1 MQTYTRKP
9 IWTVTIKR
17 PDYSAPVLKYQQVKN
32 WVKSGTYSTN
42 KVQFV
47 SSPDRINET
56 FSYGDMISYEY
67 DNTIASPLDV
77 FSLTF
82 VPEQDKSGLTWKDK
96 LRARD
101 IVFIS
106 EFGKIRYIGIIK
118 KTSYQAS
125 MNSEKPM
132 RRIIVSGESIGG
144 MLQSFQ
150 LPMNVYL
157 WDNLG
162 VDKKS
167 ANQALVDAL
176 SSQVTKGQDITG
188 ILELIKDNFI
198 KVALKTT
205 GGFASLLNKFLV
217 LGDTSLKVFY
227 PMNFQPYQEDNN
239 TLWSIYKMI
248 LPQPT
253 YEIFG
258 RYEDEKYN
266 LIVRETPFDAK
277 DWDSLKITPLN
288 PLYLIEHDLN
298 DSDDEVYTHFYSQMP
313 NAVLTEQQ
321 NWANN
326 SLNEVSVFDEEK
338 KSIYGFRQ
346 LEANFPF
353 YNKLDN
359 AEFDPKDFL
368 KNNSVRLYA
377 WYKNNDEFLSGQIT
391 MMTVP
396 DKDNE
401 YIKIGERI
409 QYMQGSSNSIEF
421 YVEGIKRKAEYNGI
435 MSSTFTSTRGYEY
448 NKRSRPVTIDGVT
461 VQTPQVQRVAKLG
474 KKLRQTERAEYRLER

>member
-1 MQTYTRKP
+1 MQTYTRNP

-17 PDYSAPVLKYQQVKN
+17 PDYSASTLKYKN
-32 WVKSGTYSTN
+32 VPEWAKIGDSTS
-42 KVQFV
+42 KAVFV
-47 SSPDRINET
+47 SSEERINSVN
-56 FSYGDMISYEY
+56 SYGDMISYEY
-67 DNTIASPLDV
+67 DSTIKSPIDM

-82 VPEQDKSGLTWKDK
+82 VPEQDKRGLTWKDK

-106 EFGKIRYIGIIK
+106 EFGKTRYIGIIK
-118 KTSYQAS
+118 KTSYQSS
-125 MNSEKPM
+125 MNGQNPL
-132 RRIIVSGESIGG
+132 RRITVTGESIGG
-144 MLQSFQ
+144 MLQSFL

-162 VDKKS
+162 VDQKT

-176 SSQVTKGQDITG
+176 SSQVTTGQDIIG
-188 ILELIKDNFI
+188 ILKLIKDNFV

-205 GGFASLLNKFLV
+205 GGFASLLDEFLV
-217 LGDTSLKVFY
+217 LSETALKVFY
-227 PMNFQPYQEDNN
+227 PMNFQPYQKENN

-258 RYEDEKYN
+258 RYEDQKYN
-266 LIVRETPFDAK
+266 LIVRETPFDAE
-277 DWDSLKITPLN
+277 DWNKLKITKLN
-288 PLYLIEHDLN
+288 PLFLIEHDLN
-298 DSDDEVYTHFYSQMP
+298 DSDEEVYTHFYSQMP

-326 SLNEVSVFDEEK
+326 SLDEVSVFDEEK
-338 KSIYGFRQ
+338 KGIYGFRQ

-353 YNKLDN
+353 YNKSGN
-359 AEFDPKDFL
+359 EEFDAKEFL

-391 MMTVP
+391 MHTVA

-409 QYMQGSSNSIEF
+409 QYMQGASNSIEF
-421 YVEGIKRKAEYNGI
+421 YVEGIKRKGEY
-435 MSSTFTSTRGYEY
+435 MATMTSTFTSTRGYEY
-448 NKRSRPVTIDGVT
+448 NKRSRSVTIDTVT

>member
-1 MQTYTRKP
+1 
-9 IWTVTIKR
+9 
-17 PDYSAPVLKYQQVKN
+17 
-32 WVKSGTYSTN
+32 
-42 KVQFV
+42 
-47 SSPDRINET
+47 
-56 FSYGDMISYEY
+56 
-67 DNTIASPLDV
+67 
-77 FSLTF
+77 
-82 VPEQDKSGLTWKDK
+82 
-96 LRARD
+96 
-101 IVFIS
+101 
-106 EFGKIRYIGIIK
+106 
-118 KTSYQAS
+118 
-125 MNSEKPM
+125 
-132 RRIIVSGESIGG
+132 
-144 MLQSFQ
+144 
-150 LPMNVYL
+150 
-157 WDNLG
+157 
-162 VDKKS
+162 
-167 ANQALVDAL
+167 
-176 SSQVTKGQDITG
+176 
-188 ILELIKDNFI
+188 
-198 KVALKTT
+198 
-205 GGFASLLNKFLV
+205 
-217 LGDTSLKVFY
+217 
-227 PMNFQPYQEDNN
+227 
-239 TLWSIYKMI
+239 
-248 LPQPT
+248 
-253 YEIFG
+253 
-258 RYEDEKYN
+258 
-266 LIVRETPFDAK
+266 
-277 DWDSLKITPLN
+277 
-288 PLYLIEHDLN
+288 
-298 DSDDEVYTHFYSQMP
+298 MP

-326 SLNEVSVFDEEK
+326 SLNEVSGFDEEK

-359 AEFDPKDFL
+359 AEFDAKDFL